1 MLSTSG
7 LRAGVPVQPDADVEC
22 RLPVSG
28 QVLHA
33 VTLFFRSCR
42 GHDPKLKLFKADR
55 NSALQK

>member
-7 LRAGVPVQPDADVEC
+7 LRAGVPVQPDADADVEC

-33 VTLFFRSCR
+33 VTLF
-42 GHDPKLKLFKADR
+42 
-55 NSALQK
+55 LQKL

>member
-7 LRAGVPVQPDADVEC
+7 LCAGVPVQPGADVEC

-33 VTLFFRSCR
+33 VTLF
-42 GHDPKLKLFKADR
+42 
-55 NSALQK
+55 LQKL

>member
-28 QVLHA
+28 QVLHV
-33 VTLFFRSCR
+33 VTLF
-42 GHDPKLKLFKADR
+42 
-55 NSALQK
+55 LQKL